1 MTTTTT
7 TTTRLA
13 FAAALAALCL
23 GAAACGTETATP
35 AASIS
40 QPGGQEK
47 SRTSPRAA
55 EQQAELLAQIRKLR
69 AQQAD
74 ARCRRLRRA
83 EHGSTTCASA
93 PTAEAPRSGAR
104 KLPGHLS

>member
-1 MTTTTT
+1 MTT

-13 FAAALAALCL
+13 LAAAMAALCL

-35 AASIS
+35 SASIG

-55 EQQAELLAQIRKLR
+55 EQQAELLAQIRNLLR
-69 AQQAD
+69 AEQAD
-74 ARCRRLRRA
+74 GLCRRLRRA
-83 EHGSTTCASA
+83 EHGSTTCATT
-93 PTAEAPRSGAR
+93 PPAEALRSGAR
-104 KLPGHLS
+104 KFPGHLS

>member
-1 MTTTTT
+1 MT

-13 FAAALAALCL
+13 LAAAMAALCL

-69 AQQAD
+69 AEQANGQ
-74 ARCRRLRRA
+74 CRRLRRA
-83 EHGSTTCASA
+83 EHGASTCATA
-93 PTAEAPRSGAR
+93 PPAEAPRSGAR
-104 KLPGHLS
+104 KFPGHLS